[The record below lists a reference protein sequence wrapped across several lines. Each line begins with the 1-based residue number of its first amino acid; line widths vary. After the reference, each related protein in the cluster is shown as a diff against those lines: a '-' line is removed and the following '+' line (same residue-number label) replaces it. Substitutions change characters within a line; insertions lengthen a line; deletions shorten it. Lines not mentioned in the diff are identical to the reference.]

1 MGQAVALKRAKTKEN
16 STAVIQ
22 ISYRAHLEEVV
33 VHESFPS

>member
-16 STAVIQ
+16 STTVIQ
-22 ISYRAHLEEVV
+22 ISHRARLQEVV